1 MVIPPLQPEG
11 WVKTVVRTN
20 GSPDVVAVV
29 LVVRVG
35 VGVMSGVVVNEVE
48 LDEEDER
55 RDVDDAVVLLVALIP
70 KVVTP
75 MVSS

>member
-11 WVKTVVRTN
+11 GGKTVVRTN
-20 GSPDVVAVV
+20 GSPGVVAVM
-29 LVVRVG
+29 LVVRIG
-35 VGVMSGVVVNEVE
+35 VGVMSGVVANEAE

-55 RDVDDAVVLLVALIP
+55 RDVDDAVVLLVALTS

-75 MVSS
+75 MVLS

>member
-20 GSPDVVAVV
+20 GSPDEVAVV

-48 LDEEDER
+48 LDKEDER
-55 RDVDDAVVLLVALIP
+55 IDVGDFVVLLVAL
-70 KVVTP
+70 TP
-75 MVSS
+75 

>member
-11 WVKTVVRTN
+11 WGKTVVRTN
-20 GSPDVVAVV
+20 GSPGVVAVV
-29 LVVRVG
+29 LVVRIG
-35 VGVMSGVVVNEVE
+35 VGVMSGVVANDAE

-55 RDVDDAVVLLVALIP
+55 RDIDDDVVLLVALTP

-75 MVSS
+75 MVLS